1 MIFIKLYRILKT
13 LIVSTRI
20 LFTDSLLTSHIFTFI
35 IKIFLIISFILKLLD
50 YCIDHIK
57 KKVKLQILSYLIYFN
72 IFFNKHCFQSCFTR
86 QKLLKYLQNSINA
99 FSFGLSKNKHILLKK
114 KIGFCYTDGAWVEVT
129 TDFGISRKKYGPI
142 YMLKNK
148 TILQKLEMD
157 FANSL
162 SFHFCQRVSRSYAW
176 LPHSKSPNAKWR
188 NQRSLG

>member
-99 FSFGLSKNKHILLKK
+99 FSFGLSKNKPILLEKWAFATWMGHRLRLQQILVYLGRSMALYVKK
-114 KIGFCYTDGAWVEVT
+114 
-129 TDFGISRKKYGPI
+129 
-142 YMLKNK
+142 
-148 TILQKLEMD
+148 
-157 FANSL
+157 
-162 SFHFCQRVSRSYAW
+162 
-176 LPHSKSPNAKWR
+176 
-188 NQRSLG
+188 